1 MRFFNAAIGIL
12 MVVLMTSCH
21 QGMNLARTR
30 TKINREL
37 GKQQGTFAVAFTD
50 MTNGE
55 VLLIRERELFHAA
68 STMKTPVMIEVF
80 KQTSSGR
87 FSLADSVLIR
97 NEFRSLADG
106 SPFTLKV
113 EADSEKDLYQAL
125 GKKRTMSDLVYR
137 MITLS
142 SNLATNLIVDKVGAG
157 NVTQTM
163 RDLGAMDIQV
173 LRGVEDSLAY
183 VQGLNNRTT
192 ALDLMII
199 FQKMAKGETVN
210 PQASQAMIDIL
221 SDQKFGEII
230 PARLPKEMK
239 VAHKTGSFT
248 GVHHDSGIVFLP
260 DGRKYVLVI
269 LGKDLANDKT
279 ATRAMAR
286 VSELI
291 YRHLMMKSRQ

>member
-1 MRFFNAAIGIL
+1 
-12 MVVLMTSCH
+12 MT
-21 QGMNLARTR
+21 LVRTT
-30 TKINREL
+30 TKINKEF

-50 MTNGE
+50 LSNGE
-55 VLLIRERELFHAA
+55 VLLIREREVFHAA

-80 KQTSSGR
+80 KQASSGR
-87 FSLADSVLIR
+87 FSLTDSVLIQ
-97 NEFRSLADG
+97 NEFRSLVDG
-106 SPFTLKV
+106 SPFRLKV
-113 EADSEKDLYQAL
+113 EADGEKELYEEV
-125 GKKRTMSDLVYR
+125 GKKRTLSDLVYR

-142 SNLATNLIVDKVGAG
+142 SNLATNLIVDKVGAE

-163 RDLGAMDIQV
+163 RDLGAGDIQV

-183 VQGLNNRTT
+183 AQGLNNIAT

-210 PQASQAMIDIL
+210 PEASQAMIDIL

-230 PARLPKEMK
+230 PARLPKEVK

-260 DGRKYVLVI
+260 DGREYVLVI

-279 ATRAMAR
+279 ATKAMAR
-286 VSELI
+286 VSQMI
-291 YRHLMMKSRQ
+291 YRHLMTKK